1 MQFQRF
7 FRELKRRNV
16 FRIATAYAIG
26 GWLIIQICTS
36 TFPYLNL
43 PDWLIT
49 AVIVFVGIGLPIALI
64 FAWAFELT
72 PEGIKKSKEVDIT
85 ASVTDRTGKKLNGII
100 ITVLSMAVIF
110 LLVERVFF
118 ATSGMIEVDS
128 TEFTQASI
136 AVLPFADLSPD
147 GNQEYFSDG
156 LSEELLNVLA
166 KVENLKVAGRTSS
179 FKFKGQNEDLK
190 LIGEQLGVNHILEG
204 SVRKSGDQIRI
215 TAQLISVNDGFHMWS
230 ETYDRT
236 YNASNLFQ
244 IQDEISNQVL
254 KELKLQLLGNDL
266 EENIETEI
274 PTQDIEAYEAYL
286 KGNEL
291 IVNRK
296 PEEIEQAIEEYKRAL
311 KIDPS
316 FGWAYARLSI
326 AYNLLYEY
334 GNIDKEEVADLIRRN
349 ADQAIFIDPSIPQ
362 AYAGLSR
369 YYSIK
374 EDFENE
380 VKAINK
386 ANELNPN
393 DPEILNWYGV
403 SIQLDDREKA
413 DSLYLEAYEIDPLS
427 PVITSNV
434 SSVYSRRGDYDKA
447 LQLLDKNIELNPE
460 YGMSYVRIITLLRN
474 EPQGKL
480 DEAFIAAY
488 KGYQERKEDL
498 EFINLMITSAYQFDL
513 DSLASIYEKEII
525 RLFPNNPRVENFGEM
540 AKYDSLDIYYESK
553 EYDKMLRY
561 VERELPEMMEEQD
574 FGKQIVSMKYFD
586 FFENKEYEKAVNILE
601 EHYPFYFTDTLT
613 VHPESYSASING
625 AYLFR
630 KTGRINEAEQLERLL
645 LELPFEYPDFAKPEF
660 DEDIKKENTRTL
672 FQMATKYAYL
682 NDPKKVAEIVNE
694 IYFVRNAK
702 NYGWEGRWEEEWYD
716 GLRDHPELAAVLKRI
731 EEDKKRMKDNVISF
745 LKEEGVWNEVW
756 AVEEN

>member
-254 KELKLQLLGNDL
+254 KELKLQLLGIDL